1 MTTTDPRALELA
13 KTRLRLAHEARGSR
27 PNWDNLTP
35 GDQTFLQQEA
45 AEWLHAAVQAGIA
58 PPVERPTEDHEAVYV
73 DEQGL
78 LYGEYRVS
86 SLTEQTHLLRLVWI
100 DDVAVPKA
108 RLEEEGA
115 TLRLLGWSL

>member
-13 KTRLRLAHEARGSR
+13 QHRHRVGHQPYGTVAAWDSLRPDEQQLFVEEA
-27 PNWDNLTP
+27 D
-35 GDQTFLQQEA
+35 A
-45 AEWLHAAVQAGIA
+45 WLRAAVQAGIA
-58 PPVERPTEDHEAVYV
+58 PPVERPTEEHEAVYV